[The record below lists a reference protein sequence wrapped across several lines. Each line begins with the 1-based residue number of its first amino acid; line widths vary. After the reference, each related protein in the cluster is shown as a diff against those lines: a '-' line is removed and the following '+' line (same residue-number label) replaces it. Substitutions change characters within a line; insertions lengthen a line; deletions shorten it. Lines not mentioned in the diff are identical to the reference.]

1 MQPFDLNTANAAYL
15 EQLYELY
22 LQNPQSL
29 DRVWVAFFADLDS
42 ASQAPEQKPGEEG
55 AEHRG
60 TGQERRQ
67 RQRTDRG
74 IWALVHAYRELGH
87 FIANLDPL
95 GHNQTSH
102 PLLELSQFGLG
113 PEDLEKGVGSGG
125 FLGHTDGSLRDL
137 LAKMRTTYCRTLGV
151 EYTSIIDK
159 NQRDWL
165 QQRIEPHLNRPDYS
179 AAQCR
184 QVLARLLAAEE
195 FEQFLH
201 TRYLGQKR
209 FSLEGA
215 DSLLPLLD
223 SLAEH
228 GAELGVEEMVFGMA
242 HRGRLNV
249 LAHLLKKPYEYI
261 LAEFEGASHR
271 ERSEEEGDVK
281 YHLGYS
287 YDHTTPQGRPIH
299 LSLSANPSHLEMV
312 DPVIEGIV
320 HAKQDYLE
328 DHQRRRVV
336 PVLIH
341 GEAAFTGQGIV
352 AETLS
357 LSQLE
362 HYQTG
367 GTIHIILNNQ
377 LGYTAT
383 PAETRFTPY
392 PTDVARQ
399 IQVPVFHVNAN
410 DPEAVVQAGR
420 LAIEFRQEFRRDV
433 LIDLWCY
440 RRHGHNEADD
450 PTFTQPLM
458 YKEIAKHPTVC
469 ELYAWEL
476 VGQGK
481 ITPEEVEELRRQA
494 REKLEKAQEATRGLQ
509 VKPRL
514 SVFSGVWKGLTW
526 AEGNWDADTAITPE
540 QVAQVAAAG
549 TQIPS
554 GFSLSRTLQRLVSA
568 RLEMAQG
575 QRPVDWGCAEMLGL
589 GSLMLEGVPV
599 RLVGQDSQRGTF
611 SHRHAVWHDTE
622 TGQTYTPLAH
632 LSEGQA
638 RFTVVNTMLSELA
651 VLGFE
656 YGISSAD
663 PRRLVIWEAQFGDF
677 VNCAQPIIDQFL
689 CSSEAK
695 WQRMSG
701 LVLLLPHGFEGMGP
715 EHSSARLERFLQL
728 CAKDNMQV
736 CYPTTAAQFFHL
748 LRRQMRR
755 SFRKPLIVMTPKS
768 LLRHKSSFSPIEVF
782 TAGKFQAVI
791 DDEAATSPGKV
802 RRLILCSG
810 RIYYDLLEARQA
822 RGDDGDDVAL
832 VRVEQLYPFPRAEL
846 EWVLARYAEVETLCW
861 VQEEPRNMGAWSF
874 VCPLIQHLLG
884 EERRLGYVGRDKAS
898 SPATGSYPMH
908 QREQREIVAQ
918 ALGLAAAPPAEGHE
932 ELWIEV
938 AQ

>member
-1 MQPFDLNTANAAYL
+1 MQLVDLNIANAAYL
-15 EQLYELY
+15 EELY
-22 LQNPQSL
+22 REYQRDPLSVERGWA
-29 DRVWVAFFADLDS
+29 DFFAALD
-42 ASQAPEQKPGEEG
+42 PEGQKQEG
-55 AEHRG
+55 SP
-60 TGQERRQ
+60 ERRSR

-74 IWALVHAYRELGH
+74 VAALVQAYRELGH

-95 GHNQTSH
+95 GNNQHRH
-102 PLLELSQFGLG
+102 PLLELSEFGLG
-113 PEDLEKGVGSGG
+113 EEDLEKGVGSGG

-137 LAKMRTTYCRTLGV
+137 LAKLRTTYCRTLGV
-151 EYTSIIDK
+151 EYTSIADK

-165 QQRIEPHLNRPDYS
+165 QQRIEPHLNRPEYP
-179 AAQCR
+179 APQCR

-215 DSLLPLLD
+215 DTLLPLLD

-228 GAELGVEEMVFGMA
+228 GAELAVEEMVFGMA

-249 LAHLLKKPYEYI
+249 LAHFLHKPYEYI

-287 YDHTTPQGRPIH
+287 YDHTTPCGRPIH
-299 LSLSANPSHLEMV
+299 LSLSANPSHLELV

-328 DHQRRRVV
+328 DHLRRRVV

-357 LSQLE
+357 LSQLD

-410 DPEAVVQAGR
+410 DPEAVIQAGR

-433 LIDLWCY
+433 LIDLWSY

-481 ITPEEVEELRRQA
+481 ITPEEVEQLRRQA
-494 REKLEKAQEATRGLQ
+494 REKLEKAQEATQGLK

-514 SVFSGVWKGLTW
+514 SVFGGVWQGLTW
-526 AEGNWDADTAITPE
+526 ADGNWNTDTAITPE
-540 QVAQVAAAG
+540 RVAQIAAG
-549 TQIPS
+549 GTKVPS

-568 RLEMAQG
+568 RVEMAQG

-632 LSEGQA
+632 LAEAQA
-638 RFTVVNTMLSELA
+638 RFTVINTMLSELA

-677 VNCAQPIIDQFL
+677 VNGAQPIIDQFL
-689 CSSEAK
+689 CSGEAK

-755 SFRKPLIVMTPKS
+755 SFRKPLIAMTPKS
-768 LLRHKSSFSPIEVF
+768 LLRHRPSFSPIADF
-782 TAGKFQAVI
+782 TAGGFQRVI
-791 DDEAATSPGKV
+791 DDETIAPPRAV

-822 RGDDGDDVAL
+822 QAAPDVAL
-832 VRVEQLYPFPRAEL
+832 VRVEQLYPFPRPEL
-846 EWVLARYAEVETLCW
+846 EMLLARYAEVETLCW

-898 SPATGSYPMH
+898 SPATGSYLVH

-918 ALGLAAAPPAEGHE
+918 ALGLAAAPPHAEGHE